1 MSDERNK
8 SSNDPKKKRSV
19 KLSTYIISIIV
30 VLIIGIVGTLGV
42 QFFVQY
48 QAVNDAVEEQQS
60 SSGDNGSE
68 NLSLGS
74 IVELHSVL
82 SSQYYGDISS
92 SELIKGAMQG
102 MTETV
107 EDPYTEYLDNQES
120 SAVNEDIQGEFEGIG
135 AEVIKDGD
143 AVRIVSLIP
152 GSPAEKAGLQPND
165 RITAVDGQSVA
176 DLNIN
181 DAVSLIRGPKGS
193 AVELTI
199 LRGQE
204 ELTVQIERDSVPVN
218 SVFHSI
224 HPENSNIV
232 HVQITN
238 FNQQTY
244 QELVDAL
251 KTLDE
256 QGVTQYIFDVRG
268 NPGGVLKSALET
280 SNIFVEDGNPLMH
293 SKQEENGETKTY
305 TANSDKYGDYKFQ
318 HEGVLLINGG
328 SASAS
333 EILAGAMKD
342 SGYPIVGSTSYGKGT
357 IQSIYPLTNAGD
369 VKFTNGIWLT
379 ASGEW
384 INEQGIQPDISVDMP
399 EYSDLLLIN
408 SEKTYSEGD
417 QSAEVQNIHS
427 ILSALG
433 YSVPD
438 SQTYT
443 QETVSAV
450 ESFQSEQGIEET
462 GKVTGETATTLI
474 SEVQKLIEENDTQ
487 LEAAVDY
494 FQDQ

>member
-1 MSDERNK
+1 MSDEKKK
-8 SSNDPKKKRSV
+8 SSNPPKKKRFV
-19 KLSTYIISIIV
+19 KLSTYIISIII
-30 VLIIGIVGTLGV
+30 VLGVGIVGTLGV
-42 QFFVQY
+42 QFFIQY
-48 QAVNDAVEEQQS
+48 QAVNDAIQEQQTQDS
-60 SSGDNGSE
+60 SSE

-74 IVELHSVL
+74 ITELHTVL
-82 SSQYYGDISS
+82 TSQYYGDISS

-120 SAVNEDIQGEFEGIG
+120 NAVNEDIQGSFEGIG
-135 AEVIKDGD
+135 AEVMKDGET
-143 AVRIVSLIP
+143 VRIVSPIP
-152 GSPAEKAGLQPND
+152 GSPAEAAGLQPND

-176 DLNIN
+176 DLSIN
-181 DAVSLIRGPKGS
+181 EAVSLIRGPKGS
-193 AVELTI
+193 SVELTV

-204 ELTVQIERDSVPVN
+204 EFTVQINRDSIPVQ

-224 HPENSNIV
+224 HPEKANTA

-268 NPGGVLKSALET
+268 NPGGVLNSALKI
-280 SNIFVEDGNPLMH
+280 SNIFVEDGDPLMH
-293 SKQEENGETKTY
+293 SKQEENGERTTY
-305 TANSDKYGDYKFQ
+305 TASSEKYGDYKFQ

-333 EILAGAMKD
+333 EILAGAMKE
-342 SGYPIVGSTSYGKGT
+342 SGYPIIGSTSYGKGT
-357 IQSIYPLTNAGD
+357 VQSIYPLTNAGD

-384 INEQGIQPDISVDMP
+384 INEKGIQPDISVDMP
-399 EYSDLLLIN
+399 EYADLLLIN
-408 SEKTYSEGD
+408 SEKTYSKGD
-417 QSAEVQNIHS
+417 QSAEVQNINS
-427 ILSALG
+427 ILNSLG

-438 SQTYT
+438 SQSYT
-443 QETVSAV
+443 QETVNAV
-450 ESFQSEQGIEET
+450 ESFQSEHEIEAT
-462 GKVTGETATTLI
+462 GEITGETATTLI
-474 SEVQKLIEENDTQ
+474 SEVQKLIEENDKQ

-494 FQDQ
+494 FQNQ